1 MKDQVGQA
9 HVLVVRESSIFSFR
23 QTRRRWPT
31 GDEPMPQTITVL
43 HVPGCAGGAAALA
56 IASKI
61 ADARADV
68 SVSDV
73 VIEDDATAV
82 ALGFRGSPT
91 LLVDGREV
99 EPDSQTPI
107 GTMG

>member
-1 MKDQVGQA
+1 
-9 HVLVVRESSIFSFR
+9 
-23 QTRRRWPT
+23 
-31 GDEPMPQTITVL
+31 MPHTITVL
-43 HVPGCAGGAAALA
+43 HVPGCAGGAAALT

-73 VIEDDATAV
+73 IIEDDATAV
-82 ALGFRGSPT
+82 AQGFRGSPT
-91 LLVDGREV
+91 VLVNGREV

-107 GTMG
+107 GSMG

>member
-1 MKDQVGQA
+1 
-9 HVLVVRESSIFSFR
+9 
-23 QTRRRWPT
+23 
-31 GDEPMPQTITVL
+31 MPHTITVL

-56 IASKI
+56 IASKM

-73 VIEDDATAV
+73 VIEEDATAV
-82 ALGFRGSPT
+82 AQGFRGSPT
-91 LLVDGREV
+91 VLIDGRDL
-99 EPDSQTPI
+99 EPDTEIPL